1 MIGFTVFCA
10 LHLLFVILGIF
21 FISQFGSSS
30 LELKG
35 YAFTLGLISTIENI
49 IQWCPQI
56 FKTWKNKDIGSFS
69 IVMLLIQTPGS
80 FIVVFFQAF
89 MEYSNLSTWFPY
101 FVTGILQII
110 LLLECIFYESK
121 KRFFT
126 KSQIKSL
133 DLQDEESI
141 KPLLSKETNEDE

>member
-1 MIGFTVFCA
+1 
-10 LHLLFVILGIF
+10 
-21 FISQFGSSS
+21 
-30 LELKG
+30 
-35 YAFTLGLISTIENI
+35 
-49 IQWCPQI
+49 
-56 FKTWKNKDIGSFS
+56 
-69 IVMLLIQTPGS
+69 
-80 FIVVFFQAF
+80 